1 MKRAFLNFQLFFII
15 TVTINAQD
23 SSFSPKDKI
32 LSKWRIESGV
42 IITHFQ
48 QQVKPEVGDPRGE
61 RLVNE
66 FQLGFLISGTYSITE
81 YFAAG
86 LFLRV
91 DRGERA
97 AAVFDR
103 FEEGKAVTSNEVGGV
118 YNEFW
123 FGPLLQFKWNV
134 LSAEIG
140 YALVGLRDDDG
151 RRDIPSSTGNNSDAF
166 STSPLIA
173 WLFTVGGNFPILDNL
188 DIIIKLEYRNRYYTK
203 RGGNPLFNN
212 IEHGTQSI
220 SPIAGIGFKF

>member
-1 MKRAFLNFQLFFII
+1 MKRVFLFFHII
-15 TVTINAQD
+15 LFTTVLEAQENSVSEGSGIN
-23 SSFSPKDKI
+23 FN
-32 LSKWRIESGV
+32 WRIESGV

-48 QQVKPEVGDPRGE
+48 QQVKPDVGDPRGE
-61 RLVNE
+61 RLINE
-66 FQLGFLISGTYSITE
+66 FQLGLLLSGTYRITD
-81 YFAAG
+81 YFSAG

-123 FGPLLQFKWNV
+123 LGPLLQFNWRM

-140 YALVGLRDDDG
+140 YALIGLRDDDG
-151 RRDIPSSTGNNSDAF
+151 RSDIPSSTGDNTSAF

-173 WLFTVGGNFPILDNL
+173 WLFSIGGNFPVIDNI
-188 DIIIKLEYRNRYYTK
+188 DIVLKLEYRNRYYTK
-203 RGGNPLFNN
+203 RGGNSLLND

-220 SPIAGIGFKF
+220 SPIAGIGIKF